1 MVVWEYDWEL
11 SLWMSGSLVSWDQQW
26 HRWYPDRN
34 QARYGY
40 DSVRFHHPESPYW
53 GAIVNGTRTK
63 QIFGMVFVCYICF
76 ITMAPLSTGKK
87 TTAVDGIQMEHQKF
101 TWPVYMTSAPGTH
114 PDIYIFK
121 LIVLNLIMTTSV
133 STCEQVSSSFMVI
146 RVHIICMLNII
157 PRCNFKCAQ
166 AMHFHMSLSEKYAP
180 FSDIPISHLWLC
192 TTI

>member
-63 QIFGMVFVCYICF
+63 QIFGMVYDCYICF

-87 TTAVDGIQMEHQKF
+87 NYSCGWNPDGTSK
-101 TWPVYMTSAPGTH
+101 VYMTCLH
-114 PDIYIFK
+114 DICPRNPSWHILF
-121 LIVLNLIMTTSV
+121 
-133 STCEQVSSSFMVI
+133 SS
-146 RVHIICMLNII
+146 
-157 PRCNFKCAQ
+157 
-166 AMHFHMSLSEKYAP
+166 
-180 FSDIPISHLWLC
+180 WLC
-192 TTI
+192 WTSSWQHLSQHVNKCQVPSWSYGFILYVC

>member
-63 QIFGMVFVCYICF
+63 QIFGMVYDCYICF

-114 PDIYIFK
+114 HDIYFFQVDCAEPHHDNIC
-121 LIVLNLIMTTSV
+121 LNMWTSV
-133 STCEQVSSSFMVI
+133 KFLHGHTGSYYMYVK
-146 RVHIICMLNII
+146 HN
-157 PRCNFKCAQ
+157 
-166 AMHFHMSLSEKYAP
+166 SEM
-180 FSDIPISHLWLC
+180 
-192 TTI
+192 